1 MGSGQGRAG
10 ALTRG
15 DRSGATLSGRDRPV
29 RAQAAYQ
36 PSQEGSGAHCSGH
49 RCPAFEPRPHGVKK
63 LLGVDDLYRVRV
75 GSYRV
80 VYTIRDDR
88 LIVLVL
94 RISDR
99 KDVYRGG
106 P

>member
-1 MGSGQGRAG
+1 MAIGPEPRYQVEIAPS
-10 ALTRG
+10 ALKQLTSLPRKVQSALQ
-15 DRSGATLSGRDRPV
+15 RSSMPCALS
-29 RAQAAYQ
+29 
-36 PSQEGSGAHCSGH
+36 
-49 RCPAFEPRPHGVKK
+49 RPHGVKK